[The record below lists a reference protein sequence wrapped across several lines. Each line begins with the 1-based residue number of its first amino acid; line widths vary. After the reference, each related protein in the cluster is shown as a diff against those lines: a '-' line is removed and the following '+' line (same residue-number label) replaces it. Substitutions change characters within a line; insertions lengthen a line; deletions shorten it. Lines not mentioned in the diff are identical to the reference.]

1 MKAFE
6 LTEQKEFMNRLLC
19 SPLFDNF
26 LLSEAAIHSA
36 VSYEVDGHIHADFYS
51 SEELEAQ
58 QLEGLSFLP
67 FGRLRPIFLELI
79 RGKHAPSYF
88 KFVLQLSPGN
98 QEKTVAASGTSIPS
112 SDITAVYLNIL
123 YQNETMRM
131 TTGVSYR
138 TFIPDKSFEKEW
150 DRYAENFLKKNGII
164 FSET

>member
-6 LTEQKEFMNRLLC
+6 MTEQKDFMNRLLC

-26 LLSEAAIHSA
+26 LISEAAIHSA
-36 VSYEVDGHIHADFYS
+36 VSYAVDGHINPDFYS
-51 SEELEAQ
+51 AEELAQQ
-58 QLEGLSFLP
+58 QLEGIPFLP
-67 FGRLRPIFLELI
+67 FGRLRPIFFELI

-88 KFVLQLSPGN
+88 KFILQLSPEN
-98 QEKTVAASGTSIPS
+98 QKRTVAASGTSIPS
-112 SDITAVYLNIL
+112 SDISAVYLNIL
-123 YQNETMRM
+123 YQNGALRM

-164 FSET
+164 FL